1 MSMFENNFE
10 SDLSLSPQS
19 NFFDNYDDLTSLM
32 LYDPNSLGGYFD
44 DINDDYYFTDK
55 NIVTANINPILS
67 PIEEDKK
74 KIVDNTPNS
83 RKKTNFTS
91 KTSPING
98 TIFTIIKDC
107 KKNNH
112 EAEEEEI
119 EILGKKR
126 NLNNGGK
133 HDKFS
138 YDNMT
143 RKFKNKFINSLIS
156 YTNGQIKPIE
166 IENEKKKKKSVK
178 MFLLKINQKIVKD
191 INVITNQR
199 LLNTKLI
206 DLFSD
211 DISTKMVNYG
221 PDYNRKVIAQLKEN
235 EEKQTKV
242 LSILDKTFLECLEHF
257 RGSKYYEELAGLE
270 KEYDNVINALKEDG
284 ENEDYLKVFKD
295 FIGRFEVYYLT
306 KKARPARNANKQ

>member
-1 MSMFENNFE
+1 MSEFENNYD
-10 SDLSLSPQS
+10 SDLYFFPEP
-19 NFFDNYDDLTSLM
+19 NYFDNYDDPNNIM
-32 LYDPNSLGGYFD
+32 LNDINLFRDSFD
-44 DINDDYYFTDK
+44 DFNGDLFYTDK
-55 NIVTANINPILS
+55 NNATANINPIPS
-67 PIEEDKK
+67 PIEEEKK
-74 KIVDNTPNS
+74 KIVYNTPNS
-83 RKKTNFTS
+83 KQKTNFT
-91 KTSPING
+91 TSANGPIFK
-98 TIFTIIKDC
+98 IAKDN
-107 KKNNH
+107 KEKNQ

-126 NLNNGGK
+126 NLTNGGK

-156 YTNGQIKPIE
+156 YTNSQIKPIE
-166 IENEKKKKKSVK
+166 IENAKKKKKSVK

-235 EEKQTKV
+235 EEIQTKV

-284 ENEDYLKVFKD
+284 ETEDYLKVFKD
-295 FIGRFEVYYLT
+295 FVGRFDAYYQT
-306 KKARPARNANKQ
+306 KKARPSRKANKQ

>member
-1 MSMFENNFE
+1 MLNF
-10 SDLSLSPQS
+10 S
-19 NFFDNYDDLTSLM
+19 FTKDN
-32 LYDPNSLGGYFD
+32 
-44 DINDDYYFTDK
+44 
-55 NIVTANINPILS
+55 
-67 PIEEDKK
+67 KK
-74 KIVDNTPNS
+74 KNQ
-83 RKKTNFTS
+83 
-91 KTSPING
+91 
-98 TIFTIIKDC
+98 
-107 KKNNH
+107 
-112 EAEEEEI
+112 EEEEEEI

-126 NLNNGGK
+126 NLTNGGK

-156 YTNGQIKPIE
+156 YTNSQINPIE
-166 IENEKKKKKSVK
+166 IENAKKKIKKVK

-191 INVITNQR
+191 INVVTNQR

-235 EEKQTKV
+235 EENQTKV

-284 ENEDYLKVFKD
+284 ETEDYLKVFKD
-295 FIGRFEVYYLT
+295 FVGRFDVYYQT
-306 KKARPARNANKQ
+306 KKARPSRKANKQ

>member
-1 MSMFENNFE
+1 MFEKNYD
-10 SDLSLSPQS
+10 SDVYNSPQS
-19 NFFDNYDDLTSLM
+19 NYFDNYDENLM
-32 LYDPNSLGGYFD
+32 FNGFNSFGDTYCEF
-44 DINDDYYFTDK
+44 NDDYFPTDK
-55 NIVTANINPILS
+55 YSATANINPIPT
-67 PIEEDKK
+67 PIEEV
-74 KIVDNTPNS
+74 KINKIIDNTPNS
-83 RKKTNFTS
+83 RQKTNFTN
-91 KTSPING
+91 TING
-98 TIFTIIKDC
+98 AIFNITKKD
-107 KKNNH
+107 KKNKEKNQ
-112 EAEEEEI
+112 EEEEEEI

-126 NLNNGGK
+126 NLTNGGK

-156 YTNGQIKPIE
+156 YTNSQIKPIE
-166 IENEKKKKKSVK
+166 IENAKKKKKSVK

-235 EEKQTKV
+235 EEIQTKV

-270 KEYDNVINALKEDG
+270 KEYDNVIKALKEDG
-284 ENEDYLKVFKD
+284 ETEDYLKVFKD
-295 FIGRFEVYYLT
+295 FVGRFDAYYQT
-306 KKARPARNANKQ
+306 KKARPSRKANKQ

>member
-1 MSMFENNFE
+1 MNMFGNNYE
-10 SDLSLSPQS
+10 SDFFFSPQS
-19 NFFDNYDDLTSLM
+19 NYYDNYEDQNNLM
-32 LYDPNSLGGYFD
+32 INNLNSFGDSYDNF
-44 DINDDYYFTDK
+44 NDDYFFTDK
-55 NIVTANINPILS
+55 NIATANINPTPS
-67 PIEEDKK
+67 PIEEEKK
-74 KIVDNTPNS
+74 KTVDNTPNS
-83 RKKTNFTS
+83 RQKTNFT
-91 KTSPING
+91 TTING
-98 TIFTIIKDC
+98 PIFRVTKENK
-107 KKNNH
+107 KKNQ
-112 EAEEEEI
+112 ETEEEEI

-126 NLNNGGK
+126 NLINGGK

-156 YTNGQIKPIE
+156 YTNGQIEPIV

-191 INVITNQR
+191 INVITNQK
-199 LLNTKLI
+199 LLDKKLI

-235 EEKQTKV
+235 EESQTKV
-242 LSILDKTFLECLEHF
+242 LSTLDKTFLECLEHF

-284 ENEDYLKVFKD
+284 ETEDYLKVFKD
-295 FIGRFEVYYLT
+295 FIGRFEVYYKT
-306 KKARPARNANKQ
+306 KKARPARNANKK